1 MSGAGVRMR
10 EWSFGQLARH
20 CADGG
25 IDLDYGA
32 AIVRVRSR
40 LARFV
45 HDFRALYGAFPCR
58 PAAGGFADYHV
69 ELRRG
74 RGLRAF
80 VAGQARF
87 CIDGVEPFD
96 PFPLANA
103 LPLFEWGVNWCFAQR
118 ANQFLLLHAA
128 VLARGERAVILA
140 APPGAGKSTLAAAMM
155 LNGFR
160 LLSDEFGVL
169 CLDTPMLQPML
180 KPVALKN
187 RSVELIRARSPQALL
202 GPRYCGTR
210 KGDVAHL
217 APDEAS
223 VDARR
228 VPARAALLL
237 FPAYVAEA
245 PLALRPLAGE
255 QAFARLAFNSFNYAL
270 LGPRG
275 FEAVGAV
282 IDACGGG
289 HQLRYGC
296 LDAAIALVSSLLD
309 GVHTGGS

>member
-1 MSGAGVRMR
+1 MSGEVVRIR
-10 EWSFGQLARH
+10 DWSFEQLARH

-25 IDLDYGA
+25 VDLDYGA
-32 AIVRVRSR
+32 AVVRVRSR
-40 LARFV
+40 LTRFV
-45 HDFRALYGAFPCR
+45 RDFRAVYGAFPCR

-80 VAGQARF
+80 VVGQSRF

-128 VLARGERAVILA
+128 VLVRGECAVILA

-155 LNGFR
+155 LSGFR

-169 CLDTPMLQPML
+169 CLDAPMLQPML

-187 RSVELIRARSPQALL
+187 RSVELIRAHSPHALL
-202 GPRYCGTR
+202 GPLFCGTR

-217 APDEAS
+217 APDDAS
-223 VDARR
+223 VDARHI
-228 VPARAALLL
+228 PARAALLL
-237 FPAYVAEA
+237 FPVYAAGA
-245 PLALRPLAGE
+245 PLELRPLAGE

-275 FEAVGAV
+275 FEAVAAV

-289 HQLRYGC
+289 HQLRYSR
-296 LDAAIALVSSLLD
+296 LDEAIARVSSLLD
-309 GVHTGGS
+309 GARTGGA